1 MIDTGDLLDWVAS
14 VGWQTPHST
23 VTKNQTMSEFILV
36 SYFYANFCIKNEDQ
50 FPLSSYVILYT
61 HTQMS
66 MHVSTKYW
74 KKKNALWRSDNQP
87 CETWDNK

>member
-61 HTQMS
+61 HTNVHARFNQILEEKECVM
-66 MHVSTKYW
+66 
-74 KKKNALWRSDNQP
+74 KKW
-87 CETWDNK
+87 

>member
-23 VTKNQTMSEFILV
+23 VTKNQTMSEFIPV

-61 HTQMS
+61 HTNVHARFNQILEEKECVM
-66 MHVSTKYW
+66 
-74 KKKNALWRSDNQP
+74 KKW
-87 CETWDNK
+87 